1 MVRYGEYDFERMIKE
16 EAKTGDV
23 RSEFEIDRDRIIHS
37 SAFRRLQ
44 AKTQV
49 YGAGLMDFYRTR
61 LTHSIEVAQISKAIG
76 LKLGID
82 TDLLEAIALA
92 HDIGH
97 PPFGHT
103 GEKVLNELLDSYGGF
118 EANAHNIIVLM
129 FLETKIGDKGLNL
142 TRATLDGLLKYK
154 NKRSENRSKF
164 LYDDEFFL
172 GFVNWIDS
180 SWENK
185 RRSVECQIVKWA
197 DDVAYSVHDLEDGI
211 KGGLLKASYLSDNL
225 LSIVY
230 EKVSNKVSIFSQGEV
245 DKIFYS
251 IKESIK
257 DIENASSGIEKKR
270 KIRKLTSDLIH
281 TFVVN
286 VSLSKL
292 DEKESR
298 YSYSLVVPDEVLLK
312 NLVLRAIENEL
323 IYENKNILKT
333 RKKCEMIVRKLFEV
347 FSDKSSKKLYPI
359 EYQEYWDMFDC
370 SNIDANRYRLASW
383 YIAGMT
389 DNFAI
394 KTYNEF
400 FDPNTLVDIFTVI

>member
-1 MVRYGEYDFERMIKE
+1 MVRYGDYDFERMVKE
-16 EAKTGDV
+16 EAKAGDV

-61 LTHSIEVAQISKAIG
+61 LTHSIEVAQISKAMG
-76 LKLGID
+76 LKLGIN

-103 GEKVLNELLDSYGGF
+103 SEKVLNELLDSYGGF
-118 EANAHNIIVLM
+118 EANAHNIVVLM
-129 FLETKIGDKGLNL
+129 FLETKVGDKGLNL

-172 GFVNWIDS
+172 NFVNWIDPD
-180 SWENK
+180 WENK
-185 RRSVECQIVKWA
+185 NRSIECQIVKWA

-211 KGGLLKASYLSDNL
+211 KGGLLKASYLSDDL
-225 LSIVY
+225 LSAVY
-230 EKVSNKVSIFSQGEV
+230 EKLCDKAQTFSQDEV
-245 DKIFYS
+245 EKVFYS
-251 IKESIK
+251 IKESIR
-257 DIENASSGIEKKR
+257 DIEDTSSGIEKKR
-270 KIRKLTSDLIH
+270 RIRKLTSDLIH
-281 TFVVN
+281 TFVVD
-286 VSLSKL
+286 VSLSVL
-292 DEKESR
+292 DERESR

-347 FSDKSSKKLYPI
+347 FSDRSSKKLYPI

-370 SNIDANRYRLASW
+370 SNVDANRYRLASW

>member
-1 MVRYGEYDFERMIKE
+1 MVRYNEYDFERMIKE
-16 EAKTGDV
+16 ETKKGDV
-23 RSEFEIDRDRIIHS
+23 RSDFEIDRDRIIHS

-76 LKLGID
+76 LKFGIN

-97 PPFGHT
+97 PLFGHT
-103 GEKVLNELLDSYGGF
+103 GETVLNKLLDDYGGF

-154 NKRSENRSKF
+154 NKRSENRNKF

-172 GFVNWIDS
+172 SFVNWIDPN
-180 SWENK
+180 WESK
-185 RRSVECQIVKWA
+185 IRSVECQIVKWA
-197 DDVAYSVHDLEDGI
+197 DDVAYSVHDFEDGI
-211 KGGLLKASYLSDNL
+211 KGGLLKSSYLSDNL

-230 EKVSNKVSIFSQGEV
+230 EKISQKSPTFSQNEIEEV
-245 DKIFYS
+245 FFE
-251 IKESIK
+251 IKKSVE
-257 DIENASSGIEKKR
+257 DIENTSSGIERKR

-286 VSLSKL
+286 ISLSKL
-292 DEKESR
+292 GERESR
-298 YSYSLVVPDEVLLK
+298 YSYSLVVPEEVLLK
-312 NLVLRAIENEL
+312 NIVLRAIENEL
-323 IYENKNILKT
+323 IYENKNILIT

-347 FSDKSSKKLYPI
+347 FSDKSSKKLYPL
-359 EYQEYWDMFDC
+359 EYQEYWEIFDC
-370 SNIDANRYRLASW
+370 DNVDSNRYRLASW